1 MCSGTH
7 SANFS
12 DRFKALHHVEI
23 FITFVIEWL
32 EHTGDVPNGQKAAQ
46 PATPHP
52 RKNRATSPF
61 VQTDQENPP

>member
-1 MCSGTH
+1 MCSGTR

-12 DRFKALHHVEI
+12 DRFKAFHHIEI

-32 EHTGDVPNGQKAAQ
+32 KHTGDVPSGQIAAQ

-52 RKNRATSPF
+52 RKNRATSLF
-61 VQTDQENPP
+61 VQTYQENPP